1 MIMALVGIGIFAVPA
16 AILSTAFNDQLH
28 KDREQMHN
36 ELYRFMEDGVLDE
49 SERAI
54 IYEEAKRLHITE
66 EEVDLLIERIRQ
78 EREVTTSGHLPFDLI
93 KKEPEV
99 AFEQFRQVV
108 GQLRQIASI
117 SQTDAVSRLFSD
129 VDRATNQE
137 REIWEKL
144 SKGPKH

>member
-1 MIMALVGIGIFAVPA
+1 
-16 AILSTAFNDQLH
+16 
-28 KDREQMHN
+28 
-36 ELYRFMEDGVLDE
+36 
-49 SERAI
+49 
-54 IYEEAKRLHITE
+54 
-66 EEVDLLIERIRQ
+66 
-78 EREVTTSGHLPFDLI
+78 LI